1 MIELRG
7 VSRRWR
13 EFSIKNINLE
23 VKKGEY
29 FVILGPTG
37 AGKTLLLE
45 LIAGFHFPDEGR
57 ILIDGKDM
65 TFSPPEERNIGFIY
79 QDYMLFPHLT
89 VEKNIAFG
97 LRARQRGRFKRE
109 KREKR
114 ERREEIA
121 RKVREVLQML
131 GIEHLAKRRPATLS
145 GGEQQKVAIA
155 RALAIEPRI
164 LLLDEPLSALDMR
177 TKEQLRED
185 LRRLNRENGITMVH
199 VTHDQTEA
207 AMLAD
212 RIAVMM
218 RGRIVQIG
226 TPREI
231 FSRPASAEIAEFV
244 GVENIFS
251 GVVVRN
257 KGGLAEIKIA
267 SAGLAG
273 SAGSASLA
281 GSAGSATF
289 SGSETIFA
297 VSKHGEGTAVNVFVR
312 PEDIILAKSIQDFG
326 GSSSAR
332 NVIRCEIERITSVGS
347 GLVRVRMRNGLVAL
361 VTAHAVEELG
371 LREGGEVFAI
381 FKATAAHTIKT

>member
-7 VSRRWR
+7 VSKRWR
-13 EFSIKNINLE
+13 EFSIKNITLE
-23 VKKGEY
+23 VKKGEH

-57 ILIDGKDM
+57 ILIDGEDM
-65 TFSPPEERNIGFIY
+65 TFSPPEEWNIGFIY

-109 KREKR
+109 
-114 ERREEIA
+114 RREEIA
-121 RKVREVLQML
+121 RKVGEVLQML

-218 RGRIVQIG
+218 RGRIMQIG

-251 GVVVRN
+251 GVVVSN
-257 KGGLAEIKIA
+257 EGGLVEIRIA
-267 SAGLAG
+267 SAGLAGLAG
-273 SAGSASLA
+273 SAGSA
-281 GSAGSATF
+281 GSAAF
-289 SGSETIFA
+289 SGSESIFA
-297 VSKHGEGTAVNVFVR
+297 VSKYGEGTAVNVFVR

-332 NVIRCEIERITSVGS
+332 NVIRCEIERITSMGA
-347 GLVRVRMRNGLVAL
+347 LVRVRMRNGLVAL

-371 LREGGEVFAI
+371 LREGDEVFAI
-381 FKATAAHTIKT
+381 FKATAAHTIKA

>member
-1 MIELRG
+1 VIELRG
-7 VSRRWR
+7 VSKRWR

-57 ILIDGKDM
+57 ILIDGEDM
-65 TFSPPEERNIGFIY
+65 TFSPPEERDIGFIY

-109 KREKR
+109 RREGREKR
-114 ERREEIA
+114 EEIE
-121 RKVREVLQML
+121 RKVKEVLQML

-177 TKEQLRED
+177 TKEQLRGD

-231 FSRPASAEIAEFV
+231 FSRPVSAEIAEFV

-257 KGGLAEIKIA
+257 EGGLAEIKIA
-267 SAGLAG
+267 SAGSAGSSGLAG
-273 SAGSASLA
+273 SAGSE
-281 GSAGSATF
+281 TF

-297 VSKHGEGTAVNVFVR
+297 VSKYGEGTAVNVFVR

-332 NVIRCEIERITSVGS
+332 NVIHCEIERITSMGA
-347 GLVRVRMRNGLVAL
+347 LVRVRMQNGLVAL

-371 LREGGEVFAI
+371 LREGDEVFAI
-381 FKATAAHTIKT
+381 FKATAAHTIKA

>member
-1 MIELRG
+1 VIELRG
-7 VSRRWR
+7 VSKRWR

-23 VKKGEY
+23 VKKEEY

-57 ILIDGKDM
+57 ILIDGEDM

-97 LRARQRGRFKRE
+97 LRARQRGRFKQ
-109 KREKR
+109 EKR
-114 ERREEIA
+114 ERREEIE
-121 RKVREVLQML
+121 RKVKEVLQML
-131 GIEHLAKRRPATLS
+131 GIEHLARRRPATLS

-257 KGGLAEIKIA
+257 EGGLAEIRIA

-273 SAGSASLA
+273 SAGSE
-281 GSAGSATF
+281 TF

-297 VSKHGEGTAVNVFVR
+297 VSKYGEGTAVNVFVR

-332 NVIRCEIERITSVGS
+332 NVIRCEIERITSMCS

-371 LREGGEVFAI
+371 LKEGDEVFAI
-381 FKATAAHTIKT
+381 FKATAAHTIKV

>member
-13 EFSIKNINLE
+13 EFSIKNITLE

-45 LIAGFHFPDEGR
+45 LIAGFHFPEEGR

-109 KREKR
+109 
-114 ERREEIA
+114 RREEIE
-121 RKVREVLQML
+121 RKVKEVLRML

-207 AMLAD
+207 AMLSD

-257 KGGLAEIKIA
+257 EGGLAEIRIA

-273 SAGSASLA
+273 SE
-281 GSAGSATF
+281 TF

-297 VSKHGEGTAVNVFVR
+297 VSKYSEGTAVNVFVR

-326 GSSSAR
+326 RSSSAR
-332 NVIRCEIERITSVGS
+332 NVIRCEVERITSMGS

-371 LREGGEVFAI
+371 LKEGDEVFAI
-381 FKATAAHTIKT
+381 FKASAAHTIKA

>member
-7 VSRRWR
+7 VSKRWG

-23 VKKGEY
+23 GKKGEY

-109 KREKR
+109 RREKR
-114 ERREEIA
+114 EGWEEIE
-121 RKVREVLQML
+121 RKVKEVLKML

-177 TKEQLRED
+177 TREQLRED

-267 SAGLAG
+267 SAGLAD
-273 SAGSASLA
+273 SAGSE
-281 GSAGSATF
+281 TF
-289 SGSETIFA
+289 SGNETIFA
-297 VSKHGEGTAVNVFVR
+297 VSKYGEGTAVNVFVR

-371 LREGGEVFAI
+371 LREGDEVFAI
-381 FKATAAHTIKT
+381 FKATAAHTIKA

>member
-7 VSRRWR
+7 VSKHWR
-13 EFSIKNINLE
+13 EFSIKNITLE

-97 LRARQRGRFKRE
+97 LRARQRGRFKQ
-109 KREKR
+109 EKR

-121 RKVREVLQML
+121 RKVGEVLQML

-267 SAGLAG
+267 SAGSAGLAS
-273 SAGSASLA
+273 SAGSE
-281 GSAGSATF
+281 TF

-297 VSKHGEGTAVNVFVR
+297 VSKYSEGTAVNVFVR

-371 LREGGEVFAI
+371 LREGDEVFAI
-381 FKATAAHTIKT
+381 FKATAAHTIKA

>member
-7 VSRRWR
+7 VSKRWR
-13 EFSIKNINLE
+13 EFSIKNITLE

-57 ILIDGKDM
+57 ILIDGEDM

-109 KREKR
+109 RREGR
-114 ERREEIA
+114 ERGEEIE
-121 RKVREVLQML
+121 RKVGEVLKML

-207 AMLAD
+207 AMLAN

-273 SAGSASLA
+273 SAGSE
-281 GSAGSATF
+281 TF

-297 VSKHGEGTAVNVFVR
+297 VSKYGEGTAVNVFVR

-332 NVIRCEIERITSVGS
+332 NVIRCEIERITSMGS

-371 LREGGEVFAI
+371 LREGDEVFAI
-381 FKATAAHTIKT
+381 FKATAAHTIKA

>member
-1 MIELRG
+1 M
-7 VSRRWR
+7 SKRWR
-13 EFSIKNINLE
+13 EFSIKSITLE

-45 LIAGFHFPDEGR
+45 LIAGFHFPDEGK

-109 KREKR
+109 RREKR
-114 ERREEIA
+114 ERQEEIA
-121 RKVREVLQML
+121 RKVKEVLRML
-131 GIEHLAKRRPATLS
+131 GIEHLVKRRPATLS

-177 TKEQLRED
+177 TREQLRED
-185 LRRLNRENGITMVH
+185 LRRLNREKGITMVH

-212 RIAVMM
+212 RVAVMM

-226 TPREI
+226 TSREI

-257 KGGLAEIKIA
+257 EGGLAEIKIA
-267 SAGLAG
+267 SAGSAG
-273 SAGSASLA
+273 SAGSASSA
-281 GSAGSATF
+281 GLVSSAGSETF

-297 VSKHGEGTAVNVFVR
+297 VSKYGEGTAVNVFVR

-371 LREGGEVFAI
+371 LREGDEVFAI
-381 FKATAAHTIKT
+381 FKATAAHTIKA

>member
-1 MIELRG
+1 VIELRG
-7 VSRRWR
+7 VSKHWR
-13 EFSIKNINLE
+13 EFSIKNITLE

-57 ILIDGKDM
+57 ILIDGEDM

-109 KREKR
+109 KGG
-114 ERREEIA
+114 EIE

-131 GIEHLAKRRPATLS
+131 GIEHLAKRRPTTLS

-177 TKEQLRED
+177 TREQLRED

-257 KGGLAEIKIA
+257 EGGLAEIKIA
-267 SAGLAG
+267 SSGLAG
-273 SAGSASLA
+273 SAGSAGLA

-297 VSKHGEGTAVNVFVR
+297 VSKYGEGTAVNVFVR

-332 NVIRCEIERITSVGS
+332 NVIRCEIERITSMGS

-381 FKATAAHTIKT
+381 FKATAAHTIKA

>member
-1 MIELRG
+1 VIELRG
-7 VSRRWR
+7 VSKRWR
-13 EFSIKNINLE
+13 EFSIKNITLE
-23 VKKGEY
+23 VKKEEY

-79 QDYMLFPHLT
+79 QDYMLFPHFT

-97 LRARQRGRFKRE
+97 LRARQQGCF
-109 KREKR
+109 KR
-114 ERREEIA
+114 ERREEIE
-121 RKVREVLQML
+121 RKVKEVLQML

-177 TKEQLRED
+177 TKEHLRED

-267 SAGLAG
+267 SAGSAGLAGLAG
-273 SAGSASLA
+273 SAA
-281 GSAGSATF
+281 F

-297 VSKHGEGTAVNVFVR
+297 VSKYGEGTAVNVFVR

-371 LREGGEVFAI
+371 LREGDEVFAI
-381 FKATAAHTIKT
+381 FKATAAHTIKA

>member
-1 MIELRG
+1 
-7 VSRRWR
+7 
-13 EFSIKNINLE
+13 
-23 VKKGEY
+23 
-29 FVILGPTG
+29 
-37 AGKTLLLE
+37 
-45 LIAGFHFPDEGR
+45 
-57 ILIDGKDM
+57 
-65 TFSPPEERNIGFIY
+65 
-79 QDYMLFPHLT
+79 
-89 VEKNIAFG
+89 
-97 LRARQRGRFKRE
+97 
-109 KREKR
+109 
-114 ERREEIA
+114 
-121 RKVREVLQML
+121 
-131 GIEHLAKRRPATLS
+131 
-145 GGEQQKVAIA
+145 
-155 RALAIEPRI
+155 
-164 LLLDEPLSALDMR
+164 
-177 TKEQLRED
+177 
-185 LRRLNRENGITMVH
+185 
-199 VTHDQTEA
+199 
-207 AMLAD
+207 
-212 RIAVMM
+212 M

-273 SAGSASLA
+273 SAGSE
-281 GSAGSATF
+281 TF

-297 VSKHGEGTAVNVFVR
+297 VSKYGEGTAVNVFVR

-371 LREGGEVFAI
+371 LREGDEVFAI
-381 FKATAAHTIKT
+381 FKATAAHTIKA

>member
-1 MIELRG
+1 M
-7 VSRRWR
+7 SKRWR
-13 EFSIKNINLE
+13 EFSIKSISLE
-23 VKKGEY
+23 VRKGEY

-45 LIAGFHFPDEGR
+45 LIAGFHFPDEGK

-97 LRARQRGRFKRE
+97 LRARRRGRFKQDRRE
-109 KREKR
+109 KRKRR
-114 ERREEIA
+114 ERQEEIE
-121 RKVREVLQML
+121 RKVGEVLRML

-177 TKEQLRED
+177 TREQLRED
-185 LRRLNRENGITMVH
+185 LRRLNREKGITMVH

-257 KGGLAEIKIA
+257 EGGLAEIKIA
-267 SAGLAG
+267 SAG
-273 SAGSASLA
+273 SA

-297 VSKHGEGTAVNVFVR
+297 VSKYGEGTAVNVFVR
-312 PEDIILAKSIQDFG
+312 PEDIILAKSVQDFG

-332 NVIRCEIERITSVGS
+332 NVIRCEIERITSMGA
-347 GLVRVRMRNGLVAL
+347 LVRVRMRNGLVAL

-371 LREGGEVFAI
+371 LREGDEIFAI
-381 FKATAAHTIKT
+381 FKATAAQVMHFGHF